1 MLALQNQLLLA
12 GDLVIIALKK
22 LLSTL
27 VNKTGDG
34 ENARL
39 LP

>member
-1 MLALQNQLLLA
+1 MLALQYQLLLA
-12 GDLVIIALKK
+12 GDLVIEALKK
-22 LLSTL
+22 FLSTL
-27 VNKTGDG
+27 LNKAGDG